1 MLNGDVAL
9 LVLSSCLLFPHGSWP
24 CPHSLF
30 ATLLV
35 SFSCS
40 PKIFQKTKCSI
51 CNSALELPSV
61 HFLCGHSFHQHCFE
75 SYSESDADCPTCLP
89 ENRKVMDMIRAQEQ
103 KRDLHDQ
110 FQHQVC
116 VCGGGWP
123 RDCPT
128 HWEAGS
134 AGGLLVCFF
143 LLWVL
148 TRTFSLSPAQVLQR
162 QLLCDC

>member
-1 MLNGDVAL
+1 MQGFCDFSRN
-9 LVLSSCLLFPHGSWP
+9 LVHPASFPLTGRCP
-24 CPHSLF
+24 CPQCLPLF
-30 ATLLV
+30 L
-35 SFSCS
+35 SPPCS

-110 FQHQVC
+110 FQHQVGMNGLKRMGDR
-116 VCGGGWP
+116 VVW
-123 RDCPT
+123 RVLSSS
-128 HWEAGS
+128 ESREGS
-134 AGGLLVCFF
+134 
-143 LLWVL
+143 
-148 TRTFSLSPAQVLQR
+148 
-162 QLLCDC
+162 

>member
-1 MLNGDVAL
+1 MKSLNRNLSFLDCSCL
-9 LVLSSCLLFPHGSWP
+9 CPHLVLDPVHTVC
-24 CPHSLF
+24 HSF
-30 ATLLV
+30 VSLV
-35 SFSCS
+35 CS

-110 FQHQVC
+110 FQHQVG
-116 VCGGGWP
+116 CGI
-123 RDCPT
+123 DVDPT
-128 HWEAGS
+128 QQSHGS
-134 AGGLLVCFF
+134 PGGLVSF
-143 LLWVL
+143 LPLRL
-148 TRTFSLSPAQVLQR
+148 GNEHFTSDSSSL
-162 QLLCDC
+162 LLPCSSSAPMTASL